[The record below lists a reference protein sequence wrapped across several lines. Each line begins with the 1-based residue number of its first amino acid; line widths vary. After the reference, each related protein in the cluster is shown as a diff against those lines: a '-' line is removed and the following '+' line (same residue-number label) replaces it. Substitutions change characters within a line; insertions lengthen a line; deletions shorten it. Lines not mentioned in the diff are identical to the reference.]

1 MKKRK
6 TKATLKILVI
16 AAAVLIAGI
25 VIMCII
31 VTTGKRKKKELPVI
45 AEPVINEWFLTP
57 NDYSRP
63 QIRLKAVKGIVVH
76 YTANPGTGA
85 KENRSYFEGL
95 AENKTTYASSHFII
109 DLDGS
114 IIQCIPLDEIAY
126 ASNERNKDTIS
137 IECCHKGKGGKFT
150 KETYNSLVKLT
161 AWLLSKYG
169 LGEQDVMRHY
179 DITGKKCPLYYVEHE
194 DKWEDFLKDVKKEI
208 NKNE

>member
-1 MKKRK
+1 MKKQK

-16 AAAVLIAGI
+16 AGAVLIAGI

-45 AEPVINEWFLTP
+45 AEPVIDEWFLTP

-63 QIRLKAVKGIVVH
+63 QIPLKAVKGIVVH

-95 AENKTTYASSHFII
+95 AKKKTTYASSHFII

-114 IIQCIPLDEIAY
+114 IIQCIPLDEISY

-137 IECCHKGKGGKFT
+137 IECCHKGKRGKFT

-161 AWLLSKYG
+161 AWLLNKYG

-194 DKWEDFLKDVKKEI
+194 DKWKGFLKDIKEEI

>member
-45 AEPVINEWFLTP
+45 AEPVIDEWFLTP
-57 NDYSRP
+57 NEYSRP

-95 AENKTTYASSHFII
+95 AKNKTTYASSHFII

-137 IECCHKGKGGKFT
+137 IECCHKGKRGKFT

-194 DKWEDFLKDVKKEI
+194 DKWEDFLKDVKEEI